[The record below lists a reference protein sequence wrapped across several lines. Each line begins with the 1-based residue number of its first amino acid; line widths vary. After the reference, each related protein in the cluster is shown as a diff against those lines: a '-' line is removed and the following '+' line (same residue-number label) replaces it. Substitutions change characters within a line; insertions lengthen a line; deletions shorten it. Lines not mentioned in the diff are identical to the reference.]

1 MSDWIRKD
9 GYETCLQA
17 AADTLN
23 AIGTEVYLIRFRS
36 GKRSHYHKKT
46 TEFFHFTAGTGRV
59 VLSGREQKL
68 YPGAT
73 VIVQPHITHTFMN
86 DSAEVPLEAV
96 LVKINSLPED
106 TYPT

>member
-1 MSDWIRKD
+1 VD
-9 GYETCLQA
+9 
-17 AADTLN
+17 N
-23 AIGTEVYLIRFRS
+23 TENCNQGSRDQHTQYTK
-36 GKRSHYHKKT
+36 GAY
-46 TEFFHFTAGTGRV
+46 EFFYFTAGTGRV

>member
-1 MSDWIRKD
+1 
-9 GYETCLQA
+9 
-17 AADTLN
+17 
-23 AIGTEVYLIRFRS
+23 
-36 GKRSHYHKKT
+36 
-46 TEFFHFTAGTGRV
+46 

-86 DSAEVPLEAV
+86 DSVEVPLEAV
-96 LVKINSLPED
+96 LVKINSRPED